1 MLKIFNRKEAVNGV
15 IFIKSIKDLNTVINV
30 AKDIGKECKRRGLNV
45 EYCFLDTSE
54 DNVIE
59 RKAIKQFLD
68 EMQDKNIN
76 LVVLRT
82 LDDISNNPIEREAFL
97 TVMNDNGVGIY
108 LFEEGCFAM
117 VNYNFEQ

>member
-1 MLKIFNRKEAVNGV
+1 MLKIFNRKKVVNGV

-97 TVMNDNGVGIY
+97 TVMNDNGVGSY

-117 VNYNFEQ
+117 VNYNFE

>member
-59 RKAIKQFLD
+59 RKAINQFLD

-117 VNYNFEQ
+117 VNYNFE

>member
-1 MLKIFNRKEAVNGV
+1 MLKIFNRKEVVNGV

-117 VNYNFEQ
+117 ANYNFE

>member
-1 MLKIFNRKEAVNGV
+1 MLKIFNCKEAVNGV

-30 AKDIGKECKRRGLNV
+30 AKYIGKECKRRGLNV

-117 VNYNFEQ
+117 VNYNFE

>member
-59 RKAIKQFLD
+59 RKAIKQFSD

-117 VNYNFEQ
+117 VNYNFE

>member
-1 MLKIFNRKEAVNGV
+1 MLKIFNRKEVVNGV

-59 RKAIKQFLD
+59 RKVIKQFLD

-117 VNYNFEQ
+117 VNYNFE

>member
-1 MLKIFNRKEAVNGV
+1 MLKIFNRKEVVNGV

-45 EYCFLDTSE
+45 EYCFLDTTE

-117 VNYNFEQ
+117 VNYNFE

>member
-59 RKAIKQFLD
+59 RKAIMQFLD
-68 EMQDKNIN
+68 EMQDKYIN

-117 VNYNFEQ
+117 VNYNFE

>member
-54 DNVIE
+54 GNVIE

-117 VNYNFEQ
+117 VNYNFE

>member
-82 LDDISNNPIEREAFL
+82 LDDISNNHLEREAFL

-117 VNYNFEQ
+117 VNYNFE

>member
-45 EYCFLDTSE
+45 GYCFLDTSE

-117 VNYNFEQ
+117 VNYNFE

>member
-82 LDDISNNPIEREAFL
+82 LDDISNNPIDREAFL

-117 VNYNFEQ
+117 VNYNFE

>member
-45 EYCFLDTSE
+45 EYCFGDTSE

-82 LDDISNNPIEREAFL
+82 LDDISNNTIEREAFL

-117 VNYNFEQ
+117 VNYNFE

>member
-1 MLKIFNRKEAVNGV
+1 MLKIFNCKEVVNGV

-30 AKDIGKECKRRGLNV
+30 AKDIGKECKKRGLNV

-117 VNYNFEQ
+117 VNYNFE

>member
-1 MLKIFNRKEAVNGV
+1 MLKIFNRKEVVNGV

-117 VNYNFEQ
+117 VNYNIA

>member
-82 LDDISNNPIEREAFL
+82 LDDISNNPVEREAFL

-117 VNYNFEQ
+117 VNYNFE

>member
-1 MLKIFNRKEAVNGV
+1 MLKIFNCKEAVNGV
-15 IFIKSIKDLNTVINV
+15 IFIKSIKDLKTVINV

-117 VNYNFEQ
+117 VNYNFE

>member
-59 RKAIKQFLD
+59 RKEIKQFLD

-117 VNYNFEQ
+117 VNYNFE

>member
-1 MLKIFNRKEAVNGV
+1 MLKIFNRKEVVNGV

-54 DNVIE
+54 DNVIK

-117 VNYNFEQ
+117 VNYNFE

>member
-15 IFIKSIKDLNTVINV
+15 IFIKSIKELNTVINV

-117 VNYNFEQ
+117 VNYNFE

>member
-1 MLKIFNRKEAVNGV
+1 MLKIFNCKEAVNGV

-108 LFEEGCFAM
+108 LFEKGCFAM
-117 VNYNFEQ
+117 VNYNFE

>member
-1 MLKIFNRKEAVNGV
+1 MLKIFNRKEVVNGV

-59 RKAIKQFLD
+59 RKAIKQLLD

-82 LDDISNNPIEREAFL
+82 MDDISNNPIEREVFL

-117 VNYNFEQ
+117 VNYNFE

>member
-30 AKDIGKECKRRGLNV
+30 AEDIGKECKRRGLNV
-45 EYCFLDTSE
+45 EYCFWDTSE

-82 LDDISNNPIEREAFL
+82 LDDISNNTIEREAFL

-117 VNYNFEQ
+117 VNYNFE

>member
-68 EMQDKNIN
+68 EMQNKNIN

-117 VNYNFEQ
+117 VNYNFE

>member
-1 MLKIFNRKEAVNGV
+1 MLKIFNRKEVVNGV

-59 RKAIKQFLD
+59 RKAIKQLLD
-68 EMQDKNIN
+68 EMKDKNIN

-82 LDDISNNPIEREAFL
+82 MDDISNNPIEREAFL

-117 VNYNFEQ
+117 VNYNFE

>member
-1 MLKIFNRKEAVNGV
+1 MLKIFNRKEAVNGG

-117 VNYNFEQ
+117 VNYNFE

>member
-1 MLKIFNRKEAVNGV
+1 MLKIFNRKEVVNGV

-45 EYCFLDTSE
+45 EHCFLDTSE

-117 VNYNFEQ
+117 VNYNFE

>member
-15 IFIKSIKDLNTVINV
+15 IFIKSIKGLNTVINV

-117 VNYNFEQ
+117 VNYNFE

>member
-1 MLKIFNRKEAVNGV
+1 MLKIFNRKEVVNGV
-15 IFIKSIKDLNTVINV
+15 IFIKSIKDLNKVINV

-117 VNYNFEQ
+117 VNYNFE

>member
-1 MLKIFNRKEAVNGV
+1 MLKIFNRKEVVNGV

-45 EYCFLDTSE
+45 EYCFLDTTE

-117 VNYNFEQ
+117 GNYNFE

>member
-1 MLKIFNRKEAVNGV
+1 MLNIFNRKEAVNGV

-30 AKDIGKECKRRGLNV
+30 TKDIGKECKRRGLNV

-117 VNYNFEQ
+117 VNYNFE

>member
-82 LDDISNNPIEREAFL
+82 LDDISNDPIEREAFL

-117 VNYNFEQ
+117 VNYNFE

>member
-45 EYCFLDTSE
+45 EYCFWDTGKG
-54 DNVIE
+54 NVIE

-117 VNYNFEQ
+117 VNYNFE

>member
-108 LFEEGCFAM
+108 LFEEGCFSM
-117 VNYNFEQ
+117 VNYNFE

>member
-1 MLKIFNRKEAVNGV
+1 MLKIFNRKEVVNGV

-82 LDDISNNPIEREAFL
+82 LDDISNDPIEREAFL

-117 VNYNFEQ
+117 VNYNFE

>member
-1 MLKIFNRKEAVNGV
+1 MLKIFNRKEVVNGV
-15 IFIKSIKDLNTVINV
+15 IFIKSIKDLNTVINI

-117 VNYNFEQ
+117 VNYNFE